1 MFLRQFK
8 YLVEV
13 AEQEH
18 FGSAAQG
25 VVNLTTY
32 RRKEAVVAAFKR
44 CPLLMLWTAPPPT
57 SRCAEL
63 RWLFMNRE

>member
-32 RRKEAVVAAFKR
+32 RRKEAVLAVFKR
-44 CPLLMLWTAPPPT
+44 
-57 SRCAEL
+57 
-63 RWLFMNRE
+63 